1 MKNLI
6 SKILVCAAVFIITL
20 FVSSGIYNNGNEEMT
35 AGMSE
40 ASMPLVHIN
49 AGGIAYNYMYGL
61 RQDIDMSFFR
71 DTITALG
78 EGRTINIVIDKYGN
92 EIDRISF
99 EVRSVDGTRLVE
111 NTQVKDYREGA
122 EQIYASVTI
131 KDLIEQ
137 ETEYNWILKL
147 ETGGET
153 IRYYTRI
160 IDGSSM
166 AVREKLA
173 FVQDFHEKT
182 YDSERARE
190 LAAYLEPDST
200 GDNTTYSYV
209 NIHCSL
215 KQVAWG
221 ALKVKELTKPRIAIN
236 ELDRSTASIH
246 LYYIVQTTEG
256 KDAYNYNINEY
267 FRIRYTPD
275 RTYLLD
281 YERRMNQIFEPEADV
296 YASNKIMLGIRDS
309 ELQMMESDG
318 GSNLAFVNG
327 KQLFCY
333 HSADKKLAYLF
344 SFADGLDP
352 RTVYEN
358 HDIKILNVD
367 ETGNVSFIVYG
378 YMNRGSQEGKIGI
391 QVYEYNGMLN
401 TVEELLFI
409 PYDKAYNMLKADM
422 EQLSYLNNKGILYLY
437 LDGSIIAVNLLEKS
451 YSEIASN
458 LQQGSFQVS
467 ASDEMLVWQN
477 SADAYDCT
485 GLILMNLNTGS
496 TKEVKAQGSSRMLP
510 LGFINEDLI
519 YGLARYED
527 ITVDSAGLI
536 TFPMYVVYI
545 QNEQGSILKSYEHEN
560 VYVTGAEITDNLITL
575 FRIEKTESGAYS
587 SLSDDQIVNSMPEE
601 TGYNTSEL
609 VATQSYEKIVQLVLK
624 NTLDSKTLKHTLPM
638 QVLYEGSRDMEVSIE
653 NPTDRYYVYG
663 KDGIAGTFAHEADA
677 INLAYSISGTV
688 VDEEGGYIWKKA
700 TRSTKNQIMAIT
712 GHSSDDESSSLAVC
726 LETILG
732 FAGSTKN
739 VQPMLNGNMTVKQI
753 LEENISGIRVLELR
767 GVSLDAVLYYVDK
780 DIPVLAMLGGSDA
793 VLLTGFN
800 EYNVVLMNPGTG
812 AVYKMG
818 LNDAAKLFQDSG
830 NLFVTYIT
838 MD

>member
-6 SKILVCAAVFIITL
+6 GKILVCAAVFIITL

-40 ASMPLVHIN
+40 ASLPLVHIS
-49 AGGIAYNYMYGL
+49 ADGIECNYMYGL
-61 RQDIDMSFFR
+61 RQDIDGSFFR
-71 DTITALG
+71 DTITPLG
-78 EGRTINIVIDKYGN
+78 EGRTINIIIDKYGN
-92 EIDRISF
+92 EIDGISF
-99 EVRSVDGTRLVE
+99 EVRSIDGSRLVE
-111 NTQVKDYREGA
+111 STQVKDYREGA
-122 EQIYASVTI
+122 EQIRATVTI
-131 KDLIEQ
+131 KDLIEAG
-137 ETEYNWILKL
+137 TEYNWILML
-147 ETGGET
+147 ETGSET
-153 IRYYTRI
+153 VKYYTRI
-160 IDGSSM
+160 ISGDNF
-166 AVREKLA
+166 AVREKLSY
-173 FVQDFHEKT
+173 VRDFHEKT
-182 YDSERARE
+182 YDKEKARE
-190 LAAYLEPDST
+190 LATYLEPDST
-200 GDNTTYSYV
+200 GDNTTYNYV

-215 KQVAWG
+215 KQVSWG
-221 ALKVKELTKPRIAIN
+221 DLKVKELVEPRIVIN
-236 ELDRSTASIH
+236 EIDERNASIH

-256 KDAYNYNINEY
+256 KDIYNYNVSEY

-281 YERRMNQIFEPEADV
+281 YERRMNQIFDPEADV

-327 KQLFCY
+327 RQLFCY
-333 HSADKKLAYLF
+333 HSADKKLAALF
-344 SFADGLDP
+344 DFADGFDL
-352 RTVYEN
+352 RTIYEN

-378 YMNRGSQEGKIGI
+378 YMNRGSQEGRIGI

-409 PYDKAYNMLKADM
+409 PYNKAYTMLKADM

-437 LDGSIIAVNLLEKS
+437 LDGSIIAVNLLERT
-451 YSEIASN
+451 YSEVASN

-467 ASDEMLVWQN
+467 AGDEMLVWQN

-485 GLILMNLNTGS
+485 GLILMNLNTGN
-496 TKEVKAQGSSRMLP
+496 TKEIKAQGNNRMLP

-527 ITVDSAGLI
+527 ITTDSTGMI

-560 VYVTGAEITDNLITL
+560 VYVTGAEIMDNLITL
-575 FRIEKTESGAYS
+575 IRVERSQDGAYNK
-587 SLSDDQIVNSMPEE
+587 LADDQIVNSTPED

-638 QVLYEGSRDMEVSIE
+638 QVLFEGSRNMEVNIE

-663 KDGIAGTFAHEADA
+663 KDGITGIFAHEADA

-688 VDEEGGYIWKKA
+688 VDERGEYIWKR
-700 TRSTKNQIMAIT
+700 TSRSTKNQIMAIT
-712 GHSSDDESSSLAVC
+712 GRASDDESSDLAVC

-732 FAGSTKN
+732 FAGSVKN
-739 VQPMLNGNMTVKQI
+739 VQPMLDGNMTVSQI
-753 LEENISGIRVLELR
+753 LEENINGIRVLELR
-767 GVSLDAVLYYVDK
+767 GVSLDAVLYYVNK
-780 DIPVLAMLGGSDA
+780 DIPVLAMLGGDDA
-793 VLLTGFN
+793 VLVTGFN
-800 EYNVVLMNPGTG
+800 EYNVVLMNPDTGT
-812 AVYKMG
+812 VYKMG
-818 LNDAAKLFQDSG
+818 LNDATSLFQDSG
-830 NLFVTYIT
+830 NLFVTYIAK
-838 MD
+838 D